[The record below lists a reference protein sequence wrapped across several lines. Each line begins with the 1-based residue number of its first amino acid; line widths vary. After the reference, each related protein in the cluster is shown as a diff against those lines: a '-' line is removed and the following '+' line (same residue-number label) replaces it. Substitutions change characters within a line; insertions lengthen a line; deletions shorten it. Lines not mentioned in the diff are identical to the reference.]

1 MLLVF
6 FFPLLQ
12 IDLVLF
18 LFFFLHF
25 FFFFILLHFLHFV
38 NLWLFL
44 FFMCFLM
51 FDVSSKKL
59 IHSKCL
65 YFGYFIT
72 FLLISFNSILFPY
85 TREEKWVVNFLWR
98 CQGGWNIWFFVLG
111 VDFWISLHSRWQ
123 LLWKLRCLCMTFKF
137 TSFLDCFNLFL
148 SYWNL
153 YQIQNVCKQYGI

>member
-1 MLLVF
+1 MFLPIKTGVDSTNPFGIIEFLL
-6 FFPLLQ
+6 
-12 IDLVLF
+12 
-18 LFFFLHF
+18 
-25 FFFFILLHFLHFV
+25 ILWKVHPDSG
-38 NLWLFL
+38 WLFL
-44 FFMCFLM
+44 NIQGE
-51 FDVSSKKL
+51 SKKL
-59 IHSKCL
+59 THSKCL

>member
-1 MLLVF
+1 MQIRIFVGLCQGGLNTRIEEGP
-6 FFPLLQ
+6 PLAQAKNVLNNSKMGLANGTILQ
-12 IDLVLF
+12 GE
-18 LFFFLHF
+18 
-25 FFFFILLHFLHFV
+25 
-38 NLWLFL
+38 
-44 FFMCFLM
+44 
-51 FDVSSKKL
+51 SKKL
-59 IHSKCL
+59 THSKCL